1 MRRMCGVL
9 TALVLSGAIFGAAAE
24 TRTAE
29 EKADVALVEREI
41 RAVGDAIA
49 IHNRAKA
56 RAEKAVALSSLGQEL
71 RTAKAGASKA
81 WQDLKASRAH
91 REYLGKDKITDR
103 RSFAKSI
110 GEEGTDPYVD
120 WLSEK
125 YRNEIDRR
133 RKRYSEAAKV
143 PKLLS
148 EQAALYAEQVSLFV
162 KKMTRIF
169 LTDEIERA
177 QQKKLDGLMRELKK
191 IRKKGYAHI

>member
-1 MRRMCGVL
+1 MRRVCGVL
-9 TALVLSGAIFGAAAE
+9 TALVLSGAIFAASAE

-41 RAVGDAIA
+41 QAVDEAIA
-49 IHNRAKA
+49 IHNRAKE
-56 RAEKAVALSSLGQEL
+56 RAEKAVALSSLGQEF
-71 RTAKAGASKA
+71 RTAQAGAAKA
-81 WQDLKASRAH
+81 WQDLKVSRAH
-91 REYLGKDKITDR
+91 REYLGKDKITDQ

-125 YRNEIDRR
+125 YFKEIDQR
-133 RKRYSEAAKV
+133 RKRYQDATKV

-148 EQAALYAEQVSLFV
+148 EQAALYAEEIQIFV
-162 KKMTRIF
+162 KRMTRIF
-169 LTDEIERA
+169 LTDEIDRA
-177 QQKKLDGLMRELKK
+177 QQKKLDGLTRELKK